1 MKSTLMTRFTVG
13 AGMLVLAF
21 VLLIALAVGIGRGL
35 DADVIAYRS
44 GDENY
49 DIYVHDL
56 RRGSRVNL
64 TPDSPAHD
72 MAPRWSPDGRQIA
85 FFSNRD
91 NGYALYVM
99 ELSDRSARQ
108 VAGFINGV
116 PRWSDDGRWLVYGAQ
131 ASFTE
136 YQVYAIDAA
145 TGEARELD
153 ISDPLAQDYLQAEEG
168 LISGQFPSPDRQT
181 TLLIRLDGGSAVI
194 SVLRDNDRL
203 QDLYRFRV
211 RRSDRDYLRWSP
223 DSTQIALVDYR
234 SADVFG
240 IHLMVVA
247 TGEGRWI
254 ADDFAAEP
262 DWRP

>member
-1 MKSTLMTRFTVG
+1 MLMTRFTVG
-13 AGMLVLAF
+13 AGTMVLAF
-21 VLLIALAVGIGRGL
+21 ALLIALAAGIGRGM
-35 DADVIAYRS
+35 DAAVIAYRS
-44 GDENY
+44 GYENY

-85 FFSNRD
+85 FLSNRD

-116 PRWSDDGRWLVYGAQ
+116 PRWSDDGRWIVYGAQ

-136 YQVYAIDAA
+136 YHVYAIDAA
-145 TGEARELD
+145 TSEARELD

-168 LISGQFPSPDRQT
+168 LISGQFPSPDDET
-181 TLLIRLDGGSAVI
+181 TLLIRLDGGLTVI
-194 SVLRDNDRL
+194 SVLRGDRL
-203 QDLYRFRV
+203 EDLYRFQV
-211 RRSDRDYLRWSP
+211 SGSDRDYLRWSP

-240 IHLMVVA
+240 IYLLDVA
-247 TGEGRWI
+247 TGDGRWI
-254 ADDFAAEP
+254 AEDFAAEP
-262 DWRP
+262 DWKP